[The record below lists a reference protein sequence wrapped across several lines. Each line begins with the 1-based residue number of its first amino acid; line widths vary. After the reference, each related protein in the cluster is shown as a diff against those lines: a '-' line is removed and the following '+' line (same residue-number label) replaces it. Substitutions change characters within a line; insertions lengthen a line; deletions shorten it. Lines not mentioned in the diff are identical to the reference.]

1 MTDTPDLPEGA
12 AKDKVLPPDAIR
24 ALEEAAERRRAAEE
38 AAQKAETDPEWRL
51 GTQGNRLR
59 FLVFGEATGK
69 QNPVGPCLAHDCRN
83 CISAMSGS

>member
-38 AAQKAETDPEWRL
+38 AAQKADTETEF
-51 GTQGNRLR
+51 N
-59 FLVFGEATGK
+59 
-69 QNPVGPCLAHDCRN
+69 GPRGREPTRN
-83 CISAMSGS
+83 GDWERKGIAYDF